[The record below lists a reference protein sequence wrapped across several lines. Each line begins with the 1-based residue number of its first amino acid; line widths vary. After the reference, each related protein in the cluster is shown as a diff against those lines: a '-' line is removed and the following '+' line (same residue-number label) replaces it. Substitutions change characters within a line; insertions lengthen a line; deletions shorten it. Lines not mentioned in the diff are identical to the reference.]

1 MNKTITQRQK
11 NKLLKLL
18 KNIIIY
24 DIKQGLLLDE
34 VIEDLPYH
42 MELSNVLSKLNYYKL
57 LEKQGYN
64 LNSLELVIEFL
75 ELINI
80 QLKILKKYKIDR

>member
-1 MNKTITQRQK
+1 MNKTITTRQK
-11 NKLLKLL
+11 NKLFKTL
-18 KNIIIY
+18 KNIVIY

-34 VIEDLPYH
+34 VINDLPYH
-42 MELSNVLSKLNYYKL
+42 MELSNALNEVYYYEL
-57 LEKQGYN
+57 LEKQGYS

-80 QLKILKKYKIDR
+80 ELKILRKYKKS

>member
-1 MNKTITQRQK
+1 MNKTITTRQK
-11 NKLLKLL
+11 NKLFKAL
-18 KNIIIY
+18 KNIVIY
-24 DIKQGLLLDE
+24 DIRQGLLLEE
-34 VIEDLPYH
+34 VIDDLPYH
-42 MELSNVLSKLNYYKL
+42 MELSNALNEICYYEL

-80 QLKILKKYKIDR
+80 ELKILRKYKKS